1 MIDKD
6 YTNNKDV
13 TYTSYGSPIYD
24 PSNDLDESREW
35 DDEETEY
42 DDEGYP
48 VGLCIPSLQN
58 PKTEQQSI
66 EEEKEQRK
74 ITIWVIMG
82 CLSIIAVCIVLALI
96 IVKP

>member
-6 YTNNKDV
+6 YTNNNDV
-13 TYTSYGSPIYD
+13 TYTSFGSPIYD
-24 PSNDLDESREW
+24 PMNDYDESREL

-82 CLSIIAVCIVLALI
+82 CLSIIAGCIVLALI